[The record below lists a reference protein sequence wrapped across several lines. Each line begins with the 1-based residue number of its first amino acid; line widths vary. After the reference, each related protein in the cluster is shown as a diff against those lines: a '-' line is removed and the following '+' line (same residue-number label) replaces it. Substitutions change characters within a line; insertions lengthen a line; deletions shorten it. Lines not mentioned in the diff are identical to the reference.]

1 VSAAAPPQGAAV
13 LYSRPRCSLCF
24 VLERAAARA
33 ARRQGISL
41 RVIDI
46 ETDPALRSRYDLAV
60 PVLVLPGG
68 EEIHGRATGSE
79 VEEAFRRARRSI
91 AAEAPAHEPRTGA
104 WAALRRIF
112 VSAARRSRGAP

>member
-1 VSAAAPPQGAAV
+1 M

-33 ARRQGISL
+33 ARRHGVSL

-46 ETDPALRSRYDLAV
+46 ETDPALRARYDLAV

-68 EEIHGRATGSE
+68 EEIRGRAAGSE

-91 AAEAPAHEPRTGA
+91 AAAAPAREPRTGP

-112 VSAARRSRGAP
+112 VSVARRARRDP